1 MTCKS
6 SFKSGSEG
14 HDLRVRDT
22 RVFSLIRQIEEDDLP
37 QVVTFLNEIFPE
49 RSRAYWE
56 KGLGKIGALPS
67 LPGRPRYGYVLDD
80 NGIRGVV
87 LAISS
92 RHGDESDEMI
102 ITNLGSWCVAPSHRG
117 RAAWKLCLHSTSEDS
132 VTHTSLSSLPHVF
145 SMIRR
150 VGFKDWTAGQIA
162 GIGRCT
168 APDFSGII
176 SVEDASLEE
185 ISPRELAV
193 LRDHQEF
200 GCIAFCVRIKDR
212 LAPMIFLPRKVK
224 RIIPCAQLIYCKHL
238 PDFLA
243 NSRAINLHLARR
255 GYPLMIFDANGPA
268 KEVLGQYYPG
278 KAPKFFKGAKPR
290 CDVDH
295 TYSELVY
302 LRV

>member
-1 MTCKS
+1 MLDKTA
-6 SFKSGSEG
+6 
-14 HDLRVRDT
+14 VP
-22 RVFSLIRQIEEDDLP
+22 LIRQIEEDDLP
-37 QVVTFLNEIFPE
+37 QVLTFLSEHFPE

-56 KGLGKIGALPS
+56 KGLAKISALPF
-67 LPGRPRYGYVLDD
+67 LPGRPRYGFVIDH
-80 NGIRGVV
+80 NGIRGMA

-92 RHGDESDEMI
+92 RHGDEEDEQI
-102 ITNLGSWCVAPSHRG
+102 FINHSSWCVAPSHRG
-117 RAAWKLCLHSTSEDS
+117 RANLKFALEASRDPT

-145 SMIRR
+145 NLLRR
-150 VGFKDWTAGQIA
+150 VGFEDWTTGQIV

-168 APDFSGII
+168 APDFLGII
-176 SVEDASLEE
+176 SVEDAALEE

-193 LRDHQEF
+193 LRDHQEL

-212 LAPMIFLPRKVK
+212 LAPMIFLRRMVK
-224 RIIPCAQLIYCKHL
+224 RMIPCAQLIYCKHL

-243 NSRAINLHLARR
+243 NSRAINLHLARA
-255 GYPLMIFDANGPA
+255 GYPLLIFDANGPV
-268 KEVLGQYYPG
+268 KELLGRYYPG